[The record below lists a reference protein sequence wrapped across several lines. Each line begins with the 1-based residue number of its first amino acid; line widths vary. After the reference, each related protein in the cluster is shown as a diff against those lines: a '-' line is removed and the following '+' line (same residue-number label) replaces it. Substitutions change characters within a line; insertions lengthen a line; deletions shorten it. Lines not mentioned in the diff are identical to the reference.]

1 MDKEK
6 SGEFLN
12 VKDVA
17 LELDITERKARELMS
32 SGEIKSKKVAGKYIT
47 TLDILKKYIEE

>member
-47 TLDILKKYIEE
+47 TKDILKKYIEE